1 MIAGH
6 FCHLLYGNLLMQ
18 MCFNIGNCTGKWRV
32 KGLWNERDTSRR
44 AAFKIIAEQM
54 KDSLFGIQ
62 SGRNIRLLTGLNHV
76 LKNSLCFLRVFR
88 INTKRKLNQL
98 KEIRLLTGNLKME
111 KIGAIGILNICK
123 KKIDAYR
130 LGADI
135 TDLREDAILSGRPV
149 LCLPLALPA
158 ESWKKEDERN
168 RISRIHRK

>member
-18 MCFNIGNCTGKWRV
+18 MCFNIGNSTGKWRV

-54 KDSLFGIQ
+54 KDSLFGLQ
-62 SGRNIRLLTGLNHV
+62 SGRNIRLLTGLNNV
-76 LKNSLCFLRVFR
+76 LKNSLCFLRHYR

-98 KEIRLLTGNLKME
+98 KEIRLLTGNLIMA

-123 KKIDAYR
+123 KR
-130 LGADI
+130 LMRTGWEQ
-135 TDLREDAILSGRPV
+135 L
-149 LCLPLALPA
+149 
-158 ESWKKEDERN
+158 
-168 RISRIHRK
+168 

>member
-54 KDSLFGIQ
+54 KDSLFGLQ
-62 SGRNIRLLTGLNHV
+62 SGRNIRLLTGLNNV

-98 KEIRLLTGNLKME
+98 KEI
-111 KIGAIGILNICK
+111 IC
-123 KKIDAYR
+123 
-130 LGADI
+130 
-135 TDLREDAILSGRPV
+135 
-149 LCLPLALPA
+149 
-158 ESWKKEDERN
+158 
-168 RISRIHRK
+168 

>member
-1 MIAGH
+1 MVAGH

-18 MCFNIGNCTGKWRV
+18 MCFNIGNCTGKWRI

-54 KDSLFGIQ
+54 KDSLFGLQ
-62 SGRNIRLLTGLNHV
+62 SGRNIRLLTGLNNV
-76 LKNSLCFLRVFR
+76 LENSLCFLRVFS

-98 KEIRLLTGNLKME
+98 KEVRLLTGNLKWQNRCDRDFE
-111 KIGAIGILNICK
+111 HLV

-135 TDLREDAILSGRPV
+135 TDLREDAILSGRPE
-149 LCLPLALPA
+149 LCLPPVLPA